1 MASLNKVILIG
12 NLGRDPEFRATAT
25 SAVCNFSVA
34 TSERF
39 KDRDGNAQEKTEWNR
54 VVAWG
59 KLAELARD
67 YLAKGRQ
74 VYVEGSL
81 ETREW
86 TDKDGV
92 KRYTTEIKAREILF
106 LGSRE
111 GGASSGGGAR
121 SGDGWGGPPRR
132 PAAPAEQAPAGPP
145 PDDDDIPF

>member
-1 MASLNKVILIG
+1 MACLNRVMIIG
-12 NLGRDPEFRATAT
+12 HLGKDPEFRATAA
-25 SAVCNFSVA
+25 SAVCNFTVA

-39 KDRDGNAQEKTEWNR
+39 KDRDGNQQERTEWHR
-54 VVAWG
+54 IVAWG

-106 LGSRE
+106 LGER
-111 GGASSGGGAR
+111 GGGSQQRTEQTA
-121 SGDGWGGPPRR
+121 
-132 PAAPAEQAPAGPP
+132 QAPRGAQQPQAGA
-145 PDDDDIPF
+145 DTYDDIPF